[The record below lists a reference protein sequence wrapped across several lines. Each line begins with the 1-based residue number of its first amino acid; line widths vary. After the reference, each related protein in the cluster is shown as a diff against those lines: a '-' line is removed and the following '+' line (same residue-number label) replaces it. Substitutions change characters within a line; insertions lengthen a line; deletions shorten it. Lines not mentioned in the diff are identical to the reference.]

1 MEIERK
7 EKEEEIKRREEAR
20 KKRHEEK
27 EKHEKSK
34 NGQTPP
40 GSPPKV
46 NEHFKL
52 KIKDFIVFDLNLTFV
67 RVLKNKMI
75 KSKST

>member
-27 EKHEKSK
+27 EKREKGK
-34 NGQTPP
+34 DGQTPP
-40 GSPPKV
+40 GTPPKV
-46 NEHFKL
+46 YWKFC
-52 KIKDFIVFDLNLTFV
+52 LNMRLYV
-67 RVLKNKMI
+67 QIDK
-75 KSKST
+75 

>member
-27 EKHEKSK
+27 EKREKGK

-46 NEHFKL
+46 NEN
-52 KIKDFIVFDLNLTFV
+52 VS
-67 RVLKNKMI
+67 LKNKRFY
-75 KSKST
+75 

>member
-1 MEIERK
+1 METERK

-27 EKHEKSK
+27 EKCEKGK

-46 NEHFKL
+46 NE
-52 KIKDFIVFDLNLTFV
+52 KIFI
-67 RVLKNKMI
+67 I
-75 KSKST
+75 K

>member
-27 EKHEKSK
+27 EKREKSK
-34 NGQTPP
+34 NGETPP

-46 NEHFKL
+46 NKNIESEIL
-52 KIKDFIVFDLNLTFV
+52 LNFFL
-67 RVLKNKMI
+67 I
-75 KSKST
+75 